1 MITKDSSGY
10 NSHVSVASDEVW
22 GIIKKKYADELSDVG
37 NCIRFRK
44 RMGLVTM
51 LLRKAFLD
59 SSLGLFNGDIYFF
72 AGMIYETMSYD
83 AFRDMVYELTMVR
96 MDLPA
101 EDIGVMKVFINTSIS
116 AVRSKELKVDNSVI
130 VFRNGVLDVE
140 TRKLNKFDKKYVQIS
155 MVDYDY
161 LPGATTFLWY
171 QFLNQVIPDENYQ
184 NVLQMF
190 LGAVFVDRKK
200 AKIETMLVLLG
211 SGANGKSVIQSAVK
225 DVLGDDNVS
234 EIGIAALCSAGTRG
248 DQNVAIVN
256 GKRLNYCSEIQA
268 AEFGKD
274 SDRLKAIISG
284 EGVFARFL
292 YSNGFKANN
301 IPLLMAN
308 ANKLPMFK
316 DRTKGMLR
324 RIYVIPMTVEIP
336 EIRQDKTL
344 PQKLKDER
352 SGILNWMLDGRDKF
366 IANDYKLPE
375 CIDVSILISNSEA
388 KYVNPIR
395 FMNYLGYKPNIE
407 NVDMAPQNWIRAK
420 VLFDRYLRW
429 CEQNGIPE
437 TMTIRK
443 FSSTLDAA
451 GYVKKRTSGG
461 MSYAV
466 FGDITTKT
474 LRGERYDMNRRVR
487 NLAPKSDIITIDGV
501 MWVQNMKAL
510 AAVCGLGIGV
520 VTRITREG
528 KLNGCRVRDKEKYLY
543 DINKCIDVFRAEG
556 VIATDEEKEAKKKEL
571 KDKKYMRYC
580 FNQRMEYWNLP
591 YRKYK
596 TDEPQISG
604 CIVVPDDM
612 PDDDVFE
619 MAHRDLGFDLK
630 NIVRSKGA
638 YSRGGRGF
646 LPKEEKEEETY
657 NMEETENGEEQEIG

>member
-1 MITKDSSGY
+1 
-10 NSHVSVASDEVW
+10 
-22 GIIKKKYADELSDVG
+22 
-37 NCIRFRK
+37 
-44 RMGLVTM
+44 
-51 LLRKAFLD
+51 
-59 SSLGLFNGDIYFF
+59 
-72 AGMIYETMSYD
+72 
-83 AFRDMVYELTMVR
+83 
-96 MDLPA
+96 
-101 EDIGVMKVFINTSIS
+101 
-116 AVRSKELKVDNSVI
+116 
-130 VFRNGVLDVE
+130 
-140 TRKLNKFDKKYVQIS
+140 
-155 MVDYDY
+155 
-161 LPGATTFLWY
+161 
-171 QFLNQVIPDENYQ
+171 
-184 NVLQMF
+184 
-190 LGAVFVDRKK
+190 
-200 AKIETMLVLLG
+200 
-211 SGANGKSVIQSAVK
+211 
-225 DVLGDDNVS
+225 
-234 EIGIAALCSAGTRG
+234 
-248 DQNVAIVN
+248 
-256 GKRLNYCSEIQA
+256 
-268 AEFGKD
+268 
-274 SDRLKAIISG
+274 
-284 EGVFARFL
+284 
-292 YSNGFKANN
+292 
-301 IPLLMAN
+301 
-308 ANKLPMFK
+308 
-316 DRTKGMLR
+316 
-324 RIYVIPMTVEIP
+324 MTVEIP

-612 PDDDVFE
+612 PDDEVFE

>member
-22 GIIKKKYADELSDVG
+22 GIIKKKYADELSEVG

-140 TRKLNKFDKKYVQIS
+140 TRKLNKFNKKYVQIS

-171 QFLNQVIPDENYQ
+171 QFLNQVIPDENLQ

-190 LGAVFVDRKK
+190 LGAVFVDRKM

-443 FSSTLDAA
+443 FASTLDAA

-612 PDDDVFE
+612 PDDEVFE

>member
-22 GIIKKKYADELSDVG
+22 GIIKKKYADELSEVG

-72 AGMIYETMSYD
+72 AGMIYEQMSYD
-83 AFRDMVYELTMVR
+83 AFRDMVY
-96 MDLPA
+96 D
-101 EDIGVMKVFINTSIS
+101 INTSVS
-116 AVRSKELKVDNSVI
+116 AVRSKDLKVDNSVI
-130 VFRNGVLDVE
+130 VFRNGVLDVK
-140 TRKLNKFDKKYVQIS
+140 TRKLNKFNKKYVQIS

-190 LGAVFVDRKK
+190 LGAVFVDRRM

-256 GKRLNYCSEIQA
+256 GKRLNYCSEIQT

-308 ANKLPMFK
+308 ANKLPVFR

-375 CIDVSILISNSEA
+375 CIDVSVLISNSEA

-407 NVDMAPQNWIRAK
+407 NVDMAPQNWIRIK

-443 FSSTLDAA
+443 FASTLDAA

-461 MSYAV
+461 MSYAI
-466 FGDITTKT
+466 FGDITTYT
-474 LRGERYDMNRRVR
+474 LRTEREDIERRLR
-487 NLAPKSDIITIDGV
+487 NLNPESEIMTIDGK
-501 MWVQNMKAL
+501 MYVQGMKAL
-510 AAVCGLGIGV
+510 AAVCGLGV
-520 VTRITREG
+520 KAVTTATMKG
-528 KLNGCRVRDKEKYLY
+528 KLNGCRIRNKEKYLY
-543 DINKCIDVFRAEG
+543 DIDKCIDVFREEG
-556 VIATDEEKEAKKKEL
+556 IIASDEEREAFRHHLAKL
-571 KDKKYMRYC
+571 DRYAETC
-580 FNQRMEYWNLP
+580 DIERLREIF
-591 YRKYK
+591 
-596 TDEPQISG
+596 
-604 CIVVPDDM
+604 
-612 PDDDVFE
+612 
-619 MAHRDLGFDLK
+619 LGIYANPVD
-630 NIVRSKGA
+630 NR
-638 YSRGGRGF
+638 
-646 LPKEEKEEETY
+646 
-657 NMEETENGEEQEIG
+657 

>member
-140 TRKLNKFDKKYVQIS
+140 TRKLNKFNKKYVQIS

-612 PDDDVFE
+612 PDDEVFE

-646 LPKEEKEEETY
+646 LPKEEKEEGTY

>member
-130 VFRNGVLDVE
+130 VFRNGVLDVK
-140 TRKLNKFDKKYVQIS
+140 TRKLNKFNKKYVQIS

-190 LGAVFVDRKK
+190 LGAVFVDRKM

-612 PDDDVFE
+612 PDDEVFE

>member
-22 GIIKKKYADELSDVG
+22 GIIKKKYADELSEVG
-37 NCIRFRK
+37 SCIRFRK

-72 AGMIYETMSYD
+72 AGMIYEQMSYD

-101 EDIGVMKVFINTSIS
+101 EDIGVMKVFINTSVS
-116 AVRSKELKVDNSVI
+116 AVRSKDLKVDNSVI
-130 VFRNGVLDVE
+130 VFRNGVLDVK
-140 TRKLNKFDKKYVQIS
+140 TRKLNKFNKKYVQIS

-190 LGAVFVDRKK
+190 LGAVFVDRRM

-256 GKRLNYCSEIQA
+256 GKRLNYCSEIQT

-308 ANKLPMFK
+308 ANKLPVFR

-375 CIDVSILISNSEA
+375 CIDVSVLISNSEA

-407 NVDMAPQNWIRAK
+407 NVDMAPQNWIRIK

-443 FSSTLDAA
+443 FASTLDAA

-461 MSYAV
+461 MSYAI
-466 FGDITTKT
+466 FGDITTYT
-474 LRGERYDMNRRVR
+474 LRTEREDIERRLR
-487 NLAPKSDIITIDGV
+487 NLNPESEIMTIDGK
-501 MWVQNMKAL
+501 MYVQGMKAL
-510 AAVCGLGIGV
+510 AAVCGLGV
-520 VTRITREG
+520 KAVTTATMKG
-528 KLNGCRVRDKEKYLY
+528 KLNGCRIRNKEKYLY
-543 DINKCIDVFRAEG
+543 DIDKCIDVFREEG
-556 VIATDEEKEAKKKEL
+556 IIASDEEREARRKEL
-571 KDKKYMRYC
+571 KDKKFMRC
-580 FNQRMEYWNLP
+580 AFNSRMEYWNLP
-591 YRKYK
+591 YRKYSS
-596 TDEPQISG
+596 DEQQVSG

-612 PDDDVFE
+612 PDDDVFQ
-619 MAHRDLGFDLK
+619 MAHDDLGFDLK
-630 NIVRSKGA
+630 NIVRSKIA
-638 YSRGGRGF
+638 SDSRRRRY
-646 LPKEEKEEETY
+646 LRKEDNKQINDT
-657 NMEETENGEEQEIG
+657 EETENGEEI